1 VHKQVK
7 GRKRHLVVDTLGL
20 LLAAV
25 VHCAG
30 IQDRDGAKLVC
41 EKLAGRFP
49 RLTLIWADG
58 AYAAAVEWV
67 CTFAGWVLQIVKR
80 PENARGFVLLPR
92 RWVVERT
99 IAWLMNFRRLTRDY
113 EETTKSSEAWIH
125 LAMIH
130 IMVRRLAP
138 CPN

>member
-1 VHKQVK
+1 VPPQYC
-7 GRKRHLVVDTLGL
+7 G
-20 LLAAV
+20 
-25 VHCAG
+25 
-30 IQDRDGAKLVC
+30 
-41 EKLAGRFP
+41 AGRFP

-99 IAWLMNFRRLTRDY
+99 IAWLMIFRRLTRDY
-113 EETTKSSEAWIH
+113 EVTTMRSEAWIR

-138 CPN
+138 CPS